1 MLVAER
7 FLLTPNCSACH
18 GSVISASFHLCFLDC
33 CCVFVCFSLLC
44 SHVSSPAWSSPLTCL
59 ASVQS
64 VQLSSVTPPAQ
75 HLLVSTVCIYVQSLV
90 QSLSICCVCVIHW
103 SPCSCFHKAL
113 ELLGKQQNSKKKKKP
128 FSNLQRSL
136 HTHLRWFYPL
146 VIQICWRSEH
156 FLSALQSLHFFIVS
170 GHPSQRL
177 LT

>member
-64 VQLSSVTPPAQ
+64 VRLSSVTPPAQ

-128 FSNLQRSL
+128 SL
-136 HTHLRWFYPL
+136 
-146 VIQICWRSEH
+146 ICKEVCTLTWGG
-156 FLSALQSLHFFIVS
+156 FILWSFRVNT
-170 GHPSQRL
+170 QNVWWMWDL